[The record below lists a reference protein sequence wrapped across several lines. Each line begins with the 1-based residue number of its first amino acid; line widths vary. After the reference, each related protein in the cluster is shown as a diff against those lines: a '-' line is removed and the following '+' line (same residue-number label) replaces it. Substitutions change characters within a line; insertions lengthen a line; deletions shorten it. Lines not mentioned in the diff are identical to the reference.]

1 MGRSMFVGTVR
12 AIVLGA
18 ALVHATAVTVAAATI
33 DTNDVNVYNLFASGA
48 TVQNFDNIAG
58 VTALGLDSYANAAN
72 SSTAVPAAPA
82 QLSLDIAGLLFHSGG
97 GSPNNPVGNPGTPT
111 AVLALGGNIAGDA
124 HSQSNVVGSQQLK
137 IDPAL
142 DPDVL
147 DIDQFI
153 EIVFINQLQ
162 SRVGVWL
169 NPSLGN
175 ALFTAFD
182 SNGQSVGSVVGTAGN
197 FVGVE
202 LPTAQIKNIS
212 IVSQAQNVGFTID
225 DLTYAAGN
233 GTTPPS
239 EVPEPATLSLLG
251 LGVSALVGLRRRN
264 T

>member
-1 MGRSMFVGTVR
+1 MGRSMFVGTAR

-33 DTNDVNVYNLFASGA
+33 NTNDVNVYNLFASGA

-124 HSQSNVVGSQQLK
+124 HSPSNVVGSQQLK
-137 IDPAL
+137 IDPA

-147 DIDQFI
+147 DIDQFV

-169 NPSLGN
+169 NPALGN

-182 SNGQSVGSVVGTAGN
+182 SNGQSVGSIVGTAGN

-239 EVPEPATLSLLG
+239 EVPEPATLTLLG
-251 LGVSALVGLRRRN
+251 LGAAMIGLRRRN
-264 T
+264 TR